1 MNRIKVEDF
10 DVEFEDV
17 KFLRAATLTKKEET
31 DFVVVIQ
38 RGSGR
43 FEINESGNALVTGFI
58 KPATSELTEVEPIDD
73 DCTVLPTRD
82 FYKELRLRGYHYNG
96 LFRSIT
102 EARSDG
108 QGGKIKWD
116 SNWIAFLDCLL
127 QIQIVAK
134 DTRSLILPTGLRK
147 VVIKP
152 REHAAFING
161 LTDEEKIL
169 DVHSN
174 KSKNILRCGGVE
186 MRGLRASLVN
196 RRRPPGIPVLE
207 TYQFV
212 PHFSMP
218 VLSKMNLARFCVQ
231 LTLENAPSLK
241 HLIVEIDTND
251 KREPLCTFFDQALS
265 DLPLVTGQMVYLSSQ
280 TLELE
285 KVTVEDT
292 TITSYTGI
300 NFIIG
305 SSLIAEPT
313 YLESFSSQLVEGGF
327 VVSRENVSGNF
338 NLSNSI
344 PIGYQIIAIIPSEDE
359 TVVLMQYHSNY
370 PTIPSK
376 VIKVTSINYD
386 WLDELKEAV
395 KVGPVLAYSEK
406 EELSGIIG
414 LVNCIR
420 KEPNGMN
427 LKCVFIDDHRAPAFN
442 IEHQFYKNHLRQGLA
457 LNIYKNGHWGSY
469 KHLLLHQ
476 EIVCAPHIGH
486 CYANSLIRGDLSSMT
501 WLKGPLDFVKP
512 NGNMVRVQ
520 YASLNFRD
528 VMLATGKISVETVG
542 TERLDQLCVLGLE
555 YSGLTED
562 NRKIMGLHLS
572 GAMSSVIEADDLLY
586 WDVHDDW
593 SLSDAVSIPCVY
605 GTVYYAFFFSI
616 QIQEGKSILIH
627 AGSGGIGLA
636 AIRVAFAY
644 GLEVFTTVSTEEK
657 KNYLLKEYPQLKPEN
672 IGNSRDT
679 SFEDMIMERTQGKGV
694 DYVLNSLAD
703 EKLHAS
709 IRCLGK
715 GGKFLEIGKFDMAND
730 TKIGLGNFLNELSF
744 HSVMLDTIFLSSKEE
759 KMVSSNKT
767 SSSFLSCERHDSIFF
782 SSFRN

>member
-1 MNRIKVEDF
+1 MSKHF
-10 DVEFEDV
+10 DIRLTNV
-17 KFLRAATLTKKEET
+17 KQFL
-31 DFVVVIQ
+31 
-38 RGSGR
+38 
-43 FEINESGNALVTGFI
+43 
-58 KPATSELTEVEPIDD
+58 
-73 DCTVLPTRD
+73 
-82 FYKELRLRGYHYNG
+82 H
-96 LFRSIT
+96 
-102 EARSDG
+102 
-108 QGGKIKWD
+108 
-116 SNWIAFLDCLL
+116 
-127 QIQIVAK
+127 
-134 DTRSLILPTGLRK
+134 
-147 VVIKP
+147 
-152 REHAAFING
+152 
-161 LTDEEKIL
+161 
-169 DVHSN
+169 
-174 KSKNILRCGGVE
+174 
-186 MRGLRASLVN
+186 
-196 RRRPPGIPVLE
+196 
-207 TYQFV
+207 
-212 PHFSMP
+212 
-218 VLSKMNLARFCVQ
+218 
-231 LTLENAPSLK
+231 
-241 HLIVEIDTND
+241 
-251 KREPLCTFFDQALS
+251 QALS

-512 NGNMVRVQ
+512 KGNMVRVQ

-694 DYVLNSLAD
+694 DYVLKSLAD

-709 IRCLGK
+709 IR
-715 GGKFLEIGKFDMAND
+715 
-730 TKIGLGNFLNELSF
+730 
-744 HSVMLDTIFLSSKEE
+744 
-759 KMVSSNKT
+759 
-767 SSSFLSCERHDSIFF
+767 
-782 SSFRN
+782 

>member
-17 KFLRAATLTKKEET
+17 KFLRAATLTKKEES

-43 FEINESGNALVTGFI
+43 FEINEGGNALVTGFI
-58 KPATSELTEVEPIDD
+58 KAATSELTEIEPINA

-96 LFRSIT
+96 LFRSII

-127 QIQIVAK
+127 QVQIVAK

-152 REHAAFING
+152 REHAALLNE

-169 DVHSN
+169 NIHSN
-174 KSKNILRCGGVE
+174 KSKKILRCGGVE
-186 MRGLRASLVN
+186 MRGLQASLVN

-207 TYQFV
+207 TYQFI
-212 PHFSMP
+212 PHVSVP
-218 VLSKMNLARFCVQ
+218 VLDRTNLARFCVQ
-231 LTLENAPSLK
+231 LALENAPALK
-241 HLIVEIDTND
+241 YTIVEIDGYD
-251 KREPLCTFFDQALS
+251 QKEPLCTFFDQALG
-265 DLPLVTGQMVYLSSQ
+265 DLPLVTGQMVYLTSQ
-280 TLELE
+280 TMELE
-285 KVTVEDT
+285 KVTVEDSL
-292 TITSYTGI
+292 ITAYTGI
-300 NFIIG
+300 NFVIG
-305 SSLIAEPT
+305 SSLIADST
-313 YLESFSSQLVEGGF
+313 SLESFSSQLVEGGF
-327 VVSRENVSGNF
+327 VVSRESSSTDH
-338 NLSNSI
+338 NLSNAI
-344 PIGYQIIAIIPSEDE
+344 PIGYQIIAIVPSEDE
-359 TVVLMQYHSNY
+359 TVVLMQYYSNH
-370 PTIPSK
+370 PTVPTTA
-376 VIKVTSINYD
+376 IKVTSINYD
-386 WLDELKEAV
+386 WLDELKAAI
-395 KVGPVLAYSEK
+395 KTGPVLAYSEK

-427 LKCVFIDDHRAPAFN
+427 LKCVFIDDHRAPAFD
-442 IEHQFYKNHLRQGLA
+442 IEQQFYKIHLQQGLA
-457 LNIYKNGHWGSY
+457 LNVYKNGQWGSY
-469 KHLLLHQ
+469 KHLMLHQ
-476 EIVCAPHIGH
+476 KIDCAPHFGH

-512 NGNMVRVQ
+512 KGNMVKVQ

-528 VMLATGKISVETVG
+528 VMLATGKISVETIG

-562 NRKIMGLHLS
+562 NRKIMGMHLS

-605 GTVYYAFFFSI
+605 GTVYYAFFLSI
-616 QIQEGKSILIH
+616 QIQKGKSILIH

-644 GLEVFTTVSTEEK
+644 DLDVFTTVSTEEK
-657 KNYLLKEYPQLKPEN
+657 KNFLLKEYPQLKAEN
-672 IGNSRDT
+672 IGNSRDI
-679 SFEDMIMERTQGKGV
+679 SFEDMVMERTQGKGV

-709 IRCLGK
+709 IRCLAR

-744 HSVMLDTIFLSSKEE
+744 HSVMLDTIFLSSNEE
-759 KMVSSNKT
+759 KMVRSNN
-767 SSSFLSCERHDSIFF
+767 LSLNFI
-782 SSFRN
+782 